1 MSDVLDEKSLSR
13 QPVYQGRVV
22 KLDLVTVELPNG
34 ETSLREIVTH
44 PGAVAIVAL
53 DDMRRVLLVRQFRLA
68 AGRVMLEIP
77 AGTLEPNEAPIVCAE
92 RELQEETGYKPQKLE
107 PLGGIFVAPGYTTEY
122 IHLFLAR
129 DLVESR
135 LEMDGDEFIEVV
147 KLPFDD
153 VLAKIDLGEIQDAK
167 TITALLRVARLLEL
181 HANP

>member
-1 MSDVLDEKSLSR
+1 MSDGLDEKTLTR

-53 DDMRRVLLVRQFRLA
+53 DDEHQVLLVRQFRLA

-92 RELQEETGYKPQKLE
+92 RELQEETGYKPQQLE

-129 DLVESR
+129 NLVESR

-147 KLPFDD
+147 KLPF
-153 VLAKIDLGEIQDAK
+153 VNALAKIDSGEIQDAK
-167 TITALLRVARLLEL
+167 TIAALLQVARLLEIG
-181 HANP
+181 